1 MSLEDTLANLSI
13 YDAKKYFRK
22 AQNAVFNLTEM
33 EGKVREATNNEPWGA
48 SSTLMEQI
56 AQGTFNFREREE
68 IIGMIFKRFTEKTG
82 SEWRQIYKALQLLEY
97 LVKHGSEK
105 FIDDVRSSLRIVKML
120 EDFHYIDS
128 QGRDQGIN
136 VRNRAKA
143 MVLLLQDDNQLRVE
157 RKKARETANKYKGV
171 VGGGGANAMNP
182 RAGFSKSTSRGISV
196 SADFD
201 SDDDDGDQPPKCLP
215 KLDNVDKY
223 EKFTFK
229 DEEPLQSQPANNDQS
244 NSVNDNNGVSNKMD
258 IGGNNS
264 NEESDDDD
272 DDDDDDFTEFQTA
285 EPVINTT
292 ANNNNNNNNNN
303 TLESLNFNAPMTTN
317 ATNYNSMVNSL
328 NSGVV
333 PAIQQISQQQNKAN
347 DPFSSLFNAAK
358 ETKNAIITPNS
369 TSNAND
375 ISKLVNTTSTTTT
388 STTTTND
395 NLLTNNGNNNDSYND
410 NDNDDLF
417 GDLET
422 AQPSVQKTTISSNN
436 NQQNTVSEEI
446 DLLSF

>member
-136 VRNRAKA
+136 VRNRAKV
-143 MVLLLQDDNQLRVE
+143 MVLLLQDDDQLRAE

-171 VGGGGANAMNP
+171 VGGNVGNMNP
-182 RAGFSKSTSRGISV
+182 RAGFSKSTSHGISV

-201 SDDDDGDQPPKCLP
+201 SDDDDNDQPPKCLP

-229 DEEPLQSQPANNDQS
+229 DETPS
-244 NSVNDNNGVSNKMD
+244 NS
-258 IGGNNS
+258 
-264 NEESDDDD
+264 
-272 DDDDDDFTEFQTA
+272 Q
-285 EPVINTT
+285 
-292 ANNNNNNNNNN
+292 
-303 TLESLNFNAPMTTN
+303 LESNMQ
-317 ATNYNSMVNSL
+317 S
-328 NSGVV
+328 
-333 PAIQQISQQQNKAN
+333 
-347 DPFSSLFNAAK
+347 D
-358 ETKNAIITPNS
+358 
-369 TSNAND
+369 
-375 ISKLVNTTSTTTT
+375 
-388 STTTTND
+388 
-395 NLLTNNGNNNDSYND
+395 
-410 NDNDDLF
+410 
-417 GDLET
+417 
-422 AQPSVQKTTISSNN
+422 
-436 NQQNTVSEEI
+436 
-446 DLLSF
+446 